1 MVHSIRSELRHNIS
15 PNLKPEMRYVCEG
28 LLGYLPCKVFV
39 VAGKFRPPERN
50 FTCHFLQIFEE
61 GIQLNVAV
69 RP

>member
-28 LLGYLPCKVFV
+28 LLGYLPCSVFV
-39 VAGKFRPPERN
+39 VAGKFRSPERN
-50 FTCHFLQIFEE
+50 FKCHFLQISKKA
-61 GIQLNVAV
+61 LNVAV